1 MSTVSV
7 SDDAIPAFGQV
18 LLRLRRASGLSQAD
32 LARSSGMSVRA
43 LRDLERGRAN
53 SAQERSAAVLADALE
68 LTGEDREI
76 FLLLARE
83 GRRRTAK
90 PVDSTMLHAL
100 PAVTE
105 LIGREEELREL
116 TRLGTAVPAGVVVV
130 TGPPGVGK
138 TSLAV
143 AAAHRLADAFP
154 DGCLALDLG
163 GSGDRP
169 MAPSEALERM
179 LHALGVPVRGVPES
193 EADRVDLFR
202 ALLRDRRVLVLL
214 DNAVDEAHVRPLL
227 GTGSRGLTLVTCRRV
242 LAGLAAASWVSVS
255 PLPTESGVALLASIT
270 GDDVVRGEPC
280 AATELVTLCGNLPL
294 AIRIAG
300 NRLATRPHWSLSY
313 LVSQLRDERM
323 RLSSLSAGDLQLR
336 SAFEVSFRRLS
347 PFARRVLRRLAV
359 IPGEHFDEALAA
371 VATGAPEPEVGALLD
386 ELVEAS
392 LLDTART
399 PGRLRFHN
407 LLRLFAA
414 ERLAQ
419 EEPEEERELLRDRT
433 LRHLLGMATAAGA
446 ATFHRGPAGADGSPF
461 HSQEHAGDWLVRE
474 GTNWSAAQREA
485 AALGWHTEVLGL
497 AKAMHWFADS
507 QEFDYRWDEVYRLGL
522 EAARHLGDQVA
533 EVDMLNQLGWAQY
546 LCRNDNELALRTNSR
561 ALALAEEIGDH
572 RGRVFA
578 HCYIGVELT
587 RLGQGEKGM
596 AHLRT
601 AHDLSAE
608 YDFFELRYW
617 VCSTLGVALQD
628 AGRYG
633 DALAVHQA
641 LLTEACRHR
650 DEAGPEVVRWVMML
664 LMENIGLCLAGL
676 GRWREA
682 AASHHEARRL
692 CVENEAAHREADQ
705 AIREGLAWR
714 AAGEPDRARCCL
726 LLARELLDGPV
737 YRTDRERVDAELAGL
752 TEHRTSECDED
763 GLV

>member
-1 MSTVSV
+1 MLTVSV
-7 SDDAIPAFGQV
+7 PDDAIPAFGQV
-18 LLRLRRASGLSQAD
+18 LLRLRRESGLSQVD

-43 LRDLERGRAN
+43 LRDLERGRAS

-68 LTGEDREI
+68 LSGEDREV
-76 FLLLARE
+76 FLTLARE

-90 PVDSTMLHAL
+90 PVDPTMLHSL

-105 LIGREEELREL
+105 LVGREREL
-116 TRLGTAVPAGVVVV
+116 CELIGLGTAEPAGVVVV

-143 AAAHRLADAFP
+143 AAAHRLAAHFP
-154 DGCLALDLG
+154 DGCLAVDLG

-169 MAPSEALERM
+169 MGADEALERM
-179 LHALGVPVRGVPES
+179 LRALGVPARGVPEA
-193 EADRVDLFR
+193 EADRVELFR

-227 GTGSRGLTLVTCRRV
+227 GTGHRGVTLVTCRRV
-242 LAGLAAASWVSVS
+242 LAGLTTASWISVA
-255 PLPTESGVALLASIT
+255 PLTAESGVALLASIV
-270 GDDVVRGEPC
+270 GDDVVRGEPDV
-280 AATELVTLCGNLPL
+280 AAELVALCGNLPL

-371 VATGAPEPEVGALLD
+371 VATGAPRPEVGALLD

-392 LLDTART
+392 LLDTARS
-399 PGRLRFHN
+399 PGRLRFHD

-419 EEPEEERELLRDRT
+419 EEPEDVREQLRDHT
-433 LRHLLGMATAAGA
+433 LRYLLDTATAAGA
-446 ATFHRGPAGADGSPF
+446 SVFRSPADADGSPF
-461 HSQEHAGDWLVRE
+461 PSQESAGDWLVRE

-485 AALGWHTEVLGL
+485 AALGRHAEVLGL
-497 AKAMHWFADS
+497 AQAMHWFADS

-522 EAARHLGDQVA
+522 EAARRLGDQVA

-546 LCRNDNELALRTNSR
+546 MCRNDNELALRTSSR

-572 RGRVFA
+572 RGKAFA
-578 HCYIGVELT
+578 HCYLGVELT
-587 RLGQGEKGM
+587 RLGKAEEGL
-596 AHLRT
+596 AHLRV
-601 AHDLSAE
+601 AHELSAE
-608 YDFFELRYW
+608 YGFFEMRYW
-617 VCSTLGVALQD
+617 MRSTLGVALQE
-628 AGRYG
+628 AGRYE
-633 DALAVHQA
+633 DALAVHQT
-641 LLTEACRHR
+641 LLTEAHEHRH
-650 DEAGPEVVRWVMML
+650 EAGQEVVRWVMML
-664 LMENIGLCLAGL
+664 MTENIGLCLAGL

-682 AASHHEARRL
+682 AESHHEARRL
-692 CVENEAAHREADQ
+692 AVENESAHHEADQ
-705 AIREGLAWR
+705 AVREGLAWR
-714 AAGEPDRARCCL
+714 AAGEPDRARRCL
-726 LLARELLDGPV
+726 LSARELLDGPV
-737 YRTDRERVDAELAGL
+737 YRTDRERVDAALTALAEHHAPGCDGNGL
-752 TEHRTSECDED
+752 
-763 GLV
+763 G

>member
-53 SAQERSAAVLADALE
+53 SAQERSAAVLADALG

-90 PVDSTMLHAL
+90 PVEPTMLHAL

-116 TRLGTAVPAGVVVV
+116 TALGTAVPAGVVVV

-143 AAAHRLADAFP
+143 AAAHRLAGDFP

-163 GSGDRP
+163 GSGGRP
-169 MAPSEALERM
+169 MAPDEALERM
-179 LHALGVPVRGVPES
+179 LRALGVPARGVPES
-193 EADRVDLFR
+193 EADRVELFR

-227 GTGSRGLTLVTCRRV
+227 GTGNRGLTLVTCRRV
-242 LAGLAAASWVSVS
+242 LAGLTTASWVSLS
-255 PLPTESGVALLASIT
+255 PLQTESAVALFASIT

-280 AATELVTLCGNLPL
+280 AAAELVALCGNLPL

-347 PFARRVLRRLAV
+347 PFARRMLRRLAV

-371 VATGAPEPEVGALLD
+371 VATDVPEQEVGALLD

-419 EEPEEERELLRDRT
+419 EEPGEVRELLRERT
-433 LRHLLGMATAAGA
+433 LRHLLDMATAAGA
-446 ATFHRGPAGADGSPF
+446 STFHGGPAGADGSPF
-461 HSQEHAGDWLVRE
+461 PSQEHAGDWLVRE

-485 AALGWHTEVLGL
+485 AALGWHAEVLGL
-497 AKAMHWFADS
+497 AKAMHWFADG

-522 EAARHLGDQVA
+522 EAAQQLGDRVA

-546 LCRNDNELALRTNSR
+546 LCRNDNELAVRTNSR

-572 RGRVFA
+572 RGQVYA
-578 HCYIGVELT
+578 HCYLGVALT
-587 RLGQGEKGM
+587 RLGQGENGM
-596 AHLRT
+596 AHLRA

-617 VCSTLGVALQD
+617 MRSTLGVALQE
-628 AGRYG
+628 AGRYD
-633 DALAVHQA
+633 DALAVHEA
-641 LLTEACRHR
+641 LLTEARHHR
-650 DEAGPEVVRWVMML
+650 DEAGPEVVRWVVML

-682 AASHHEARRL
+682 ARSHREARRL
-692 CVENEAAHREADQ
+692 SAESGATHREADQ

-714 AAGEPDRARCCL
+714 AAGEPDRARRCL
-726 LLARELLDGPV
+726 LLARELLIGPV

-752 TEHRTSECDED
+752 VEQRTSGCDED
-763 GLV
+763 GLG

>member
-7 SDDAIPAFGQV
+7 VDDAIPAFGQV

-53 SAQERSAAVLADALE
+53 SAQERSAAVLADALG
-68 LTGEDREI
+68 LTGEDREM
-76 FLLLARE
+76 FLLLARQ
-83 GRRRTAK
+83 GRRRAAK
-90 PVDSTMLHAL
+90 PVDPTMLHAL

-105 LIGREEELREL
+105 LVGRERELCEL

-143 AAAHRLADAFP
+143 AAAHRLAVDFP
-154 DGCLALDLG
+154 DGCLAVDLG

-169 MAPSEALERM
+169 LAPKEALERM
-179 LHALGVPVRGVPES
+179 LRAVGVPARDVPES
-193 EADRVDLFR
+193 EADRVELFR

-227 GTGSRGLTLVTCRRV
+227 GTGNRGLTLVTCRRV
-242 LAGLAAASWVSVS
+242 LAGLTTASWVSVS
-255 PLPTESGVALLASIT
+255 PLSAESGVALLACIA
-270 GDDVVRGEPC
+270 GEDVVRGEPD
-280 AATELVTLCGNLPL
+280 AAAELVTLCGNLPL

-336 SAFEVSFRRLS
+336 SAFEASFRRLS

-359 IPGEHFDEALAA
+359 IPGKHFDEALAA
-371 VATGAPEPEVGALLD
+371 VATGVPEPEVGALLD

-419 EEPEEERELLRDRT
+419 EETEEERELLRDRT
-433 LRHLLGMATAAGA
+433 LRHLLRMATAAGA
-446 ATFHRGPAGADGSPF
+446 CTFHRGPVDADGSPF
-461 HSQEHAGDWLVRE
+461 PSQESAGDWLVRE
-474 GTNWSAAQREA
+474 GTNWSTAQRDA
-485 AALGWHTEVLGL
+485 AALGWDAEVLAL

-522 EAARHLGDQVA
+522 EAAQRLGDQVA

-546 LCRNDNELALRTNSR
+546 MCRNDNELALRTNSR
-561 ALALAEEIGDH
+561 ALALAEEIDDH
-572 RGRVFA
+572 RGKVFA
-578 HCYIGVELT
+578 HCYLGVELT
-587 RLGQGEKGM
+587 RLDQDEKGVE
-596 AHLRT
+596 HLRV
-601 AHDLSAE
+601 AHELSAE
-608 YDFFELRYW
+608 YDFFDMRYW
-617 VCSTLGVALQD
+617 TRSTLGVALQE
-628 AGRYG
+628 AGRYD
-633 DALAVHQA
+633 DALAVHEA
-641 LLTEACRHR
+641 LLTEVRHHR
-650 DEAGPEVVRWVMML
+650 DEADQEMVRWVMML

-682 AASHHEARRL
+682 AESHREARRL
-692 CVENEAAHREADQ
+692 SAESEATHHETDQ

-726 LLARELLDGPV
+726 LLARELLDGPA
-737 YRTDRERVDAELAGL
+737 YRVDRQRVDAELAEL
-752 TEHRTSECDED
+752 VRLDVD
-763 GLV
+763 GC

>member
-1 MSTVSV
+1 MLAVSDP
-7 SDDAIPAFGQV
+7 DDAIPSFGQA

-43 LRDLERGRAN
+43 LRDLERGRAS
-53 SAQERSAAVLADALE
+53 SAQERSAVVLADALN
-68 LTGEDREI
+68 LTGEDRDT

-83 GRRRTAK
+83 GRRRTTK
-90 PVDSTMLHAL
+90 PVDPTMLHAL

-105 LIGREEELREL
+105 LVGRERELCEL
-116 TRLGTAVPAGVVVV
+116 TRLGTAVSAGVVVV

-143 AAAHRLADAFP
+143 AAAHRLTGHFP
-154 DGCLALDLG
+154 DGCLAVDLG

-169 MAPSEALERM
+169 MAAHEALERM
-179 LHALGVPVRGVPES
+179 LRALGVPARGVPEA
-193 EADRVDLFR
+193 EVDRVELFR
-202 ALLRDRRVLVLL
+202 ALLRDRQVLVLL

-227 GTGSRGLTLVTCRRV
+227 GTGNRGVTLVTCRRV
-242 LAGLAAASWVSVS
+242 LAGLTSASWVSVA
-255 PLPTESGVALLASIT
+255 PLTTESGVALLGSIA
-270 GDDVVRGEPC
+270 GHDVVRAEPG
-280 AATELVTLCGNLPL
+280 AAAELVTLCGNLPL

-371 VATGAPEPEVGALLD
+371 VATGAPLPEVGALLD

-392 LLDTART
+392 LLDTARV

-419 EEPEEERELLRDRT
+419 EEPEDVRESLRDT
-433 LRHLLGMATAAGA
+433 MLRHLLGMATAAGA
-446 ATFHRGPAGADGSPF
+446 SMFHGADGSPF
-461 HSQEHAGDWLVRE
+461 PSRERAGDWLVRE

-485 AALGWHTEVLGL
+485 AALGRHAEVLGL
-497 AKAMHWFADS
+497 ARAMHWFADS

-522 EAARHLGDQVA
+522 EAARRLGDQSA

-546 LCRNDNELALRTNSR
+546 MCRNDNELALRTSSR

-572 RGRVFA
+572 RGRVYA
-578 HCYIGVELT
+578 HCYLGVELT
-587 RLGQGEKGM
+587 RLGKTEEGL
-596 AHLRT
+596 AHLRV
-601 AHDLSAE
+601 AHELSAD
-608 YDFFELRYW
+608 YGFFELRYW
-617 VCSTLGVALQD
+617 TRSTLGVALGE
-628 AGRYG
+628 AGRHE

-641 LLTEACRHR
+641 LLAEAHEHRH
-650 DEAGPEVVRWVMML
+650 EAGQEVVRWVMML
-664 LMENIGLCLAGL
+664 LREHIGLCLSGL

-682 AASHHEARRL
+682 AASHSEARRL
-692 CVENEAAHREADQ
+692 SVENDAAHHEADQ
-705 AIREGLAWR
+705 AVREGFAWR
-714 AAGEPDRARCCL
+714 AAGEPDRARQCL
-726 LLARELLDGPV
+726 LLARALLDGPV
-737 YRTDRERVDAELAGL
+737 YRADRDRVDAALTGL
-752 TEHRTSECDED
+752 GERDVSRRDGK